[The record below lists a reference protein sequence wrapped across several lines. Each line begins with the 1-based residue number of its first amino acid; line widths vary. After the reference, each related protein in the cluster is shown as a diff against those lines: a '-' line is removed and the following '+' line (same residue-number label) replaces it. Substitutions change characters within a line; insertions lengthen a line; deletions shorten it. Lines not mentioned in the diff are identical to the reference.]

1 MAGTRLAAPRR
12 LLCRVVIK
20 METPDMAETLTPKEL
35 LDGIRETRLVAI
47 IRGTDGTAAARAAL
61 VAMEEGFRF
70 VEIAL
75 TTPDALAAIADV
87 RAQAP
92 AGCFVGAGTV
102 LRAAE
107 VDRVIAA
114 GGQFLVTPALAESID
129 EASRR
134 GIPVLAGALTP
145 SEAHEAMN
153 RGATAVKLFPASIG
167 GPGYLKALR
176 DPFPNIPF
184 IAVGGVGLDEAAGY
198 WKAGAIG
205 VGLGGPLF
213 GDAGSGG
220 DLAPVRERAR
230 AFVRLAAGFPAGVG
244 LQNSAGSE
252 TAAAGT
258 R

>member
-1 MAGTRLAAPRR
+1 MVNDMTSEPTPGALLA
-12 LLCRVVIK
+12 
-20 METPDMAETLTPKEL
+20 
-35 LDGIRETRLVAI
+35 GIRETRLVAI
-47 IRGTDGTAAARAAL
+47 VRGTNGGAAAQAAL
-61 VAMEEGFRF
+61 AAMAEGFRY

-75 TTPDALAAIADV
+75 TTPDALAAIRAV
-87 RAQAP
+87 RAAAP

-102 LRAAE
+102 LTAADVAE
-107 VDRVIAA
+107 VAEA
-114 GGQFLVTPALAESID
+114 GGQFMVTPALASSIQES
-129 EASRR
+129 ARL

-145 SEAHEAMN
+145 SEAYEAMN

-176 DPFPNIPF
+176 DPFPGIPF

-198 WKAGAIG
+198 WDAGAIA

-220 DLAPVRERAR
+220 DLAPMRERAR
-230 AFVRLAAGFPAGVG
+230 AFLGLAAGYGRPG
-244 LQNSAGSE
+244 
-252 TAAAGT
+252 AAERA

>member
-1 MAGTRLAAPRR
+1 MNNMASQPTPEDLLA
-12 LLCRVVIK
+12 
-20 METPDMAETLTPKEL
+20 
-35 LDGIRETRLVAI
+35 GIRETRLVAI
-47 IRGTDGTAAARAAL
+47 VRGTDGGAAAKAAL
-61 VAMEEGFRF
+61 AAMEEGFRY

-75 TTPDALAAIADV
+75 TTPDALAAIRAV
-87 RAQAP
+87 RAAAP

-102 LRAAE
+102 LTAADVAE
-107 VDRVIAA
+107 VAEA
-114 GGQFLVTPALAESID
+114 GGQFMVTPSLASSIQES
-129 EASRR
+129 ARL

-145 SEAHEAMN
+145 SEAYEAMN

-176 DPFPNIPF
+176 DPFPGIPF
-184 IAVGGVGLDEAAGY
+184 IAVGGVGLDQADGY
-198 WKAGAIG
+198 WDAGAVA

-230 AFVRLAAGFPAGVG
+230 AFVGLAAGYGRGSAAEPA
-244 LQNSAGSE
+244 
-252 TAAAGT
+252 